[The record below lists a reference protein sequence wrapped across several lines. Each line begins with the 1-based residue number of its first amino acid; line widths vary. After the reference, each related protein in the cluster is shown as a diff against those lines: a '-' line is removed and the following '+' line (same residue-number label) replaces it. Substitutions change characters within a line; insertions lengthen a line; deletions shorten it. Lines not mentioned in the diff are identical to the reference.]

1 MFPRAAPPK
10 SHLGRYRLLA
20 PTAGVK
26 VSPLCLGAMNFGEG
40 WKERLGECDKETSFQ
55 ILDTFYEN
63 GGNFIDTANNY
74 QAEESEKWL
83 GEWMEVRGV
92 RDEIVL
98 ATKYTSPYR
107 THNKSEIQANFVG
120 NNAKSMRLS
129 VDASLKKLKT
139 DYIDLLYVHWW
150 DFSTSIEE
158 VMTSLN
164 QLVVS
169 GKVLYLGISDTP
181 AWIVSKANQY
191 ARDHGLRPFS
201 VYQGKWNAAA
211 RDFERDIIPMA
222 ASEGMGLAPWASLGG
237 GAFKTTAQRE
247 AIAQSGNK
255 PGRQNP
261 ASERDIAVSKVLEV
275 IAARHGTA
283 LTSVAMAYVMRKAP
297 YVVPIVGGRTVE
309 HLLGNIEGLKV
320 DLSDEDVREI
330 EGAYEFDIGFPMDF
344 LFRGNDVAEAHP
356 GNCSFLNV
364 AATFDYPDLVRAVRP
379 KKLDD

>member
-1 MFPRAAPPK
+1 MFARAPTPK
-10 SHLGRYRLLA
+10 SYLGRYRLLA

-26 VSPLCLGAMNFGEG
+26 VSPLCLGAMNFGDG
-40 WKERLGECDKETSFQ
+40 WKDRLGECNKETCFQ
-55 ILDTFYEN
+55 ILDTYYEN

-92 RDEIVL
+92 RDQIVL

-107 THNKSEIQANFVG
+107 IHNPSEIQANFIG
-120 NNAKSMRLS
+120 NNAKSLKLS

-164 QLVVS
+164 QLVLS

-181 AWIVSKANQY
+181 AWIVTKANQY

-201 VYQGKWNAAA
+201 VYQGKWNAAT

-222 ASEGMGLAPWASLGG
+222 ASEGMGLAPWGSLGS

-247 AIAQSGNK
+247 EIAQSGN

-261 ASERDIAVSKVLEV
+261 ATERDIAVSNVLEAV
-275 IAARHGTA
+275 AERHGTA
-283 LTSVAMAYVMRKAP
+283 LTSVALAYVMRKAP
-297 YVVPIVGGRTVE
+297 YVVPIVGGRKVE
-309 HLLGNIEGLKV
+309 HLLSNIEGLGV
-320 DLSDEDVREI
+320 DLSDEDLKEI
-330 EGAYEFDIGFPMDF
+330 EAAYEFDIGFPMNF
-344 LFRGNDVAEAHP
+344 LFRGDDVAKEAHP
-356 GNCSFLNV
+356 GNSFLKIGGK
-364 AATFDYPDLVRAVRP
+364 FDYPDLVRGPRP
-379 KKLDD
+379 KKLDA

>member
-1 MFPRAAPPK
+1 MLARAPAPK

-26 VSPLCLGAMNFGEG
+26 VSPLCLGTMNFGDG
-40 WKERLGECDKETSFQ
+40 WKQRLGECNKDVSFQ
-55 ILDTFYEN
+55 ILDAYYEN

-92 RDEIVL
+92 RDQIVL

-107 THNKSEIQANFVG
+107 SHNPSEIQANFVG
-120 NNAKSMRLS
+120 NNAKSLKLS

-164 QLVVS
+164 QLVLA

-181 AWIVSKANQY
+181 AWIVTKANQY

-201 VYQGKWNAAA
+201 VYQGKWNAAT

-247 AIAQSGNK
+247 EIASGNN
-255 PGRQNP
+255 PGRQIP
-261 ASERDIAVSKVLEV
+261 ASEREIAVSKVLED
-275 IAARHGTA
+275 IAARHETA
-283 LTSVAMAYVMRKAP
+283 LTSVALAYVMRKAP

-309 HLLGNIEGLKV
+309 HLLGNIEGLRI
-320 DLSDEDVREI
+320 DLSDEDLREI
-330 EGAYEFDIGFPMDF
+330 EGAYEFDVGFPMNF
-344 LFRGNDVAEAHP
+344 LSRGDDVPDAHP
-356 GNCSFLNV
+356 GSSSFMN
-364 AATFDYPDLVRAVRP
+364 ATAKFDYPDLVRGVRP
-379 KKLDD
+379 KKLDA

>member
-1 MFPRAAPPK
+1 MLARAATPK

-26 VSPLCLGAMNFGEG
+26 VSPLCLGSMNFGDG
-40 WKERLGECDKETSFQ
+40 WKQGLGECNKETSFQ
-55 ILDTFYEN
+55 ILDTYYEN

-74 QAEESEKWL
+74 QAEESETWI

-107 THNKSEIQANFVG
+107 SHNKSKIQANFVG
-120 NNAKSMRLS
+120 NNAKSLKLS
-129 VDASLKKLKT
+129 VEASLKKLRT

-164 QLVVS
+164 QLVLA

-181 AWIVSKANQY
+181 AWIVTKANQY

-201 VYQGKWNAAA
+201 VYQGKWNAAT

-237 GAFKTTAQRE
+237 GLFKTTAQRE
-247 AIAQSGNK
+247 EIAGGNN
-255 PGRQNP
+255 PGRQIP
-261 ASERDIAVSKVLEV
+261 ASERDIAVSKVLED
-275 IAARHGTA
+275 IAARHETA
-283 LTSVAMAYVMRKAP
+283 LTSVALAYVMRKAP
-297 YVVPIVGGRTVE
+297 YVVPIVGGRKVE

-320 DLSDEDVREI
+320 DLSDGDLKEI
-330 EGAYEFDIGFPMDF
+330 EGAYEFDIGFPMNF
-344 LFRGNDVAEAHP
+344 LSRGDDAREAHP
-356 GNCSFLNV
+356 ENSSFMN
-364 AATFDYPDLVRAVRP
+364 ATAKFDYPVVVRGVRP
-379 KKLDD
+379 KKLDA